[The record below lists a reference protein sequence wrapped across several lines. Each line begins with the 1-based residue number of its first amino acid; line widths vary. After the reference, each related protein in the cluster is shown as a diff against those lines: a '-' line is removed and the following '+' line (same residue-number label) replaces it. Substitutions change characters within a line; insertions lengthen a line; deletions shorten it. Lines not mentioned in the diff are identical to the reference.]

1 MYNYIMTN
9 IIIDWYKD
17 EMVKPEYRGKTDEH
31 MLKLTGMCIR
41 KLMEKYPYNDWEKVV
56 KEVAE
61 KILDEDEW
69 KMTHY
74 EIEDLLMEES
84 GLM

>member
-1 MYNYIMTN
+1 
-9 IIIDWYKD
+9 
-17 EMVKPEYRGKTDEH
+17 